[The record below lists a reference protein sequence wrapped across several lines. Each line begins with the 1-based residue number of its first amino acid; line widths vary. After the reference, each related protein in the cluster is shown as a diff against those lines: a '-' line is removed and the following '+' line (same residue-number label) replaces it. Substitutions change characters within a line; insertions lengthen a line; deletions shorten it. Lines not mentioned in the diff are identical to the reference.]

1 MPTLWKLCTVE
12 ELAEIHKLMIIN
24 QTHEQLVEDFKM
36 MLPNANLKE
45 QVEILGSVRAALSHE
60 EYQGFLKLAEQ
71 LLGPK
76 NWADLKTEL
85 GLT

>member
-12 ELAEIHKLMIIN
+12 ELAEIPKLMIIN
-24 QTHEQLVEDFKM
+24 QTHEELVEDFKM

-45 QVEILGSVRAALSHE
+45 QVEILGSVRAALSPE
-60 EYQGFLKLAEQ
+60 EYQGFLKLAEP
-71 LLGPK
+71 LLRPK
-76 NWADLKTEL
+76 NWADLKTKL